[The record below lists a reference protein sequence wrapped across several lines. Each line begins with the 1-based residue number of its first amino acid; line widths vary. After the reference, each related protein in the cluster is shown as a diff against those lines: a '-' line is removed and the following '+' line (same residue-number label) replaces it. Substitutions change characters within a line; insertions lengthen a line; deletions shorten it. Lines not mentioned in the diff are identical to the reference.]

1 MHMHILIAGG
11 SGFLGSYLIKS
22 LVQAQHSITLLSRHP
37 ERVDAPTGVK
47 VVYWDGDNVQ
57 LPPQDKPIDAVI
69 NLCGLSI
76 ARYWS
81 KSAKQAIR
89 NSRIKPSQ
97 TLVKWLCQLEKKP
110 ELMLQISG
118 IDYYDMSSE
127 QCSETDKNGDHFLAQ
142 LSKDWEA
149 TVQPLKST
157 SMRVIIARL
166 APVLAAS
173 HPPLQPL
180 LLATKCCAGAIIGDG
195 KQYFSWIHH
204 SDFTNIIGNMLMH
217 SSYQGIYNLCAPN
230 PVPYS
235 TLMQALAK
243 ACNRP
248 LWLRVP
254 AWSLT
259 NTLGEMATLV
269 VDSRKVFPKRLLD
282 AKTSFQFP
290 TIEAAMD
297 NLCQSK

>member
-22 LVQAQHSITLLSRHP
+22 LIQAQHNITLLSRHP

-47 VVYWDGDNVQ
+47 VVYWDGNKVQ

-81 KSAKQAIR
+81 QSAKQAIR
-89 NSRIKPSQ
+89 DSRIKPSQ
-97 TLVKWLCQLEKKP
+97 ALVKWLCQLEKKP
-110 ELMLQISG
+110 QVMLQISG
-118 IDYYDMSSE
+118 IDYYNMPSE
-127 QCSETDKNGDHFLAQ
+127 QCSETDNNGDHFLAQ

-149 TVQPLKST
+149 TVKPLQET
-157 SMRVIIARL
+157 NMRMVIARL
-166 APVLAAS
+166 APVLATS

-180 LLATKCCAGAIIGDG
+180 LMATKLGMGAIIGDG

-204 SDFTNIIGNMLMH
+204 HDFTNIVNHMLVD
-217 SSYQGIYNLCAPN
+217 SNYQGIYNVCAPN
-230 PVPYS
+230 PVPY
-235 TLMQALAK
+235 TTFMQVMAK

-248 LWLRVP
+248 LWLRIP
-254 AWSLT
+254 RWALT
-259 NTLGEMATLV
+259 KTLGEMATLI
-269 VDSRKVFPKRLLD
+269 VDHRKVFPKRLQE
-282 AKTSFQFP
+282 ANTNFKYP

-297 NLCQSK
+297 DLCQSK